1 MKLPAVV
8 HLIHSGGFYGAERML
23 LNHCLHVPGRHEV
36 LFIQAPTELL
46 ARFRAAGIRC
56 TDCSGL
62 IAVMRH
68 LRGRAVMLNAHN
80 FKAQV
85 FAWVAARRLGLPLLL
100 TQHGFTPRSLKQR
113 LYTRLALA
121 IAGSRGISRVVCVSR
136 ALERLHLAHGI
147 AAERLCV
154 IPNGLPALTGGP
166 PCPCEAEAEAEAETA
181 PWIGFI
187 GRLSGEKGP
196 DLFLDAMIPL
206 CQARPEVRAVM
217 LGDGPETAGLRER
230 LAAEQLT
237 QRIELPGYQDDSQA
251 WLRRLRVLVL
261 SSRTEGTPLVV
272 LEAMRAGVPIVA
284 FAVGGVPDML
294 EHERSALLVP
304 TGDTRQ
310 LGASI
315 ARLLDDPALA
325 QTLARQARLRQK
337 QDYHL
342 PSLAAFWL
350 RLYNQVSR
358 GQAT

>member
-1 MKLPAVV
+1 MNLPAVV

-23 LNHCLHVPGRHEV
+23 LDHCLHVPGRHEV
-36 LFIQAPTELL
+36 LFIKAPAALL

-56 TDCSGL
+56 TSCSGL
-62 IAVMRH
+62 SAVMRH
-68 LRGRAVMLNAHN
+68 LRGRAVVLNAHN

-85 FAWVAARRLGLPLLL
+85 FAWVAARRLDLPLLL

-121 IAGSRGISRVVCVSR
+121 IAGSPGISRVVCVSR
-136 ALERLHLAHGI
+136 ALERLHLKHGI
-147 AAERLCV
+147 PAERLCV
-154 IPNGLPALTGGP
+154 IPNGLPALSGTSDAG
-166 PCPCEAEAEAEAETA
+166 EAEAQAA
-181 PWIGFI
+181 PRIGFI
-187 GRLSGEKGP
+187 GRLSSEKGP
-196 DLFLDAMIPL
+196 DLFLDAVIPL
-206 CQARPEVRAVM
+206 CQARPEVRAIL
-217 LGDGPETAGLRER
+217 LGDGPEAPALGKR
-230 LAAEQLT
+230 LATEHLT

-251 WLRRLRVLVL
+251 WLRRLSVLVL

-304 TGDTRQ
+304 AGDTKQ
-310 LGASI
+310 LQASI

-325 QTLARQARLRQK
+325 QALARQAQLRQV

-342 PSLAAFWL
+342 PCLAAFWL
-350 RLYNQVSR
+350 RLYSQVSR